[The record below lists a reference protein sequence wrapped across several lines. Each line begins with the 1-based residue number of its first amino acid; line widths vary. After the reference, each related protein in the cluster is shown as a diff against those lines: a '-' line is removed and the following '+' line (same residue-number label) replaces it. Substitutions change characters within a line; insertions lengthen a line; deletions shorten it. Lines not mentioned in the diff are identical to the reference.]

1 MQAIRDTFLETSRA
15 SHQLLESGEVARH
28 WQDPSALK
36 QWAVSGLAGHLA
48 RAALAVETYLDAPEP
63 DEKLVSPATY
73 YTVAVEG
80 DDDLNSELHRGI
92 RARGD
97 ETAAAGHD
105 DLIEKHDACIQ
116 RLVLR
121 LPQESDDRKVRVW
134 KDMALVLD
142 DYLITRILEMVVHID
157 DLAVSV
163 NVEPPAIPQRATDLT
178 IATLID
184 IARLKHG
191 DQAVV
196 RALTR
201 RERDTINAL
210 RVF

>member
-15 SHQLLESGEVARH
+15 SHQLLESREVARH
-28 WQDPSALK
+28 WEKPSALE

-63 DEKLVSPATY
+63 DERLVSPATY
-73 YTVAVEG
+73 YSAALEG
-80 DDDLNSELHRGI
+80 DDDINSELHRGI

-97 ETAAAGHD
+97 EAASAGYHS
-105 DLIEKHDACIQ
+105 LVEEHDACIQ
-116 RLVLR
+116 RLVIR
-121 LPQESDDRKVRVW
+121 LPQESNDRKVRVW
-134 KDMALVLD
+134 KDMAFVLD

-157 DLAVSV
+157 DLSVSIDV
-163 NVEPPAIPQRATDLT
+163 DPPAIPQRATDLT
-178 IATLID
+178 IAALID

-210 RVF
+210 RVL